1 MHSYEALQILLGKM
15 YNYITKPLVLQSDA
29 DAAEN
34 DKSILAEG
42 FQNCLFLRVYE
53 GL

>member
-1 MHSYEALQILLGKM
+1 MLIGIM
-15 YNYITKPLVLQSDA
+15 FNYITKPLVLQSDA

-34 DKSILAEG
+34 DKSILQRAFRSACSLG
-42 FQNCLFLRVYE
+42 FMR

>member
-1 MHSYEALQILLGKM
+1 MLIGIM
-15 YNYITKPLVLQSDA
+15 YKYITKPLVLQSDA

-34 DKSILAEG
+34 DKSILQRAFKTARSLG
-42 FQNCLFLRVYE
+42 FMR